1 MHENRRW
8 ERWKPYILLK
18 WYLIVFVAVN
28 LLIQVLP
35 WTTIVWHGHLGSDL
49 MACFLRH
56 RIACSSVHMASFF
69 TTLVPRIRTKE
80 VVKLMETPG
89 NSWKNRYI
97 LSFCDFHVSLFY
109 SIVSFLCFLSI
120 LIIALHS
127 IIYNLVCILA
137 NFRIAWLPDT
147 TSSCYACPLEFSF
160 LSLHLHGCGAL
171 IRMLKGSRGHVE
183 WHIVTS

>member
-1 MHENRRW
+1 MVEHGTAAWDRHLELMRIQDFWVFFFNYSMHENRRW

-18 WYLIVFVAVN
+18 WYLMVFVAVN

-69 TTLVPRIRTKE
+69 TTLVPRIRIKE

-89 NSWKNRYI
+89 NSCKKIY
-97 LSFCDFHVSLFY
+97 
-109 SIVSFLCFLSI
+109 CFFVI
-120 LIIALHS
+120 FMFPCFIALCLFFVLWAS
-127 IIYNLVCILA
+127 LL
-137 NFRIAWLPDT
+137 NFTPYL
-147 TSSCYACPLEFSF
+147 
-160 LSLHLHGCGAL
+160 
-171 IRMLKGSRGHVE
+171 
-183 WHIVTS
+183 